1 MLKYE
6 YAGTLV
12 ADSLS
17 GIEGMGLNAH
27 VYSQQQP
34 TSYCV
39 PSTDCLA
46 PASDAFCAMTYA
58 PTNQSAAVAYQGND
72 YRAVTL
78 GFPIE
83 AVDDRATR
91 QGLWAALLNFLL
103 P

>member
-1 MLKYE
+1 
-6 YAGTLV
+6 
-12 ADSLS
+12 
-17 GIEGMGLNAH
+17 
-27 VYSQQQP
+27 
-34 TSYCV
+34 
-39 PSTDCLA
+39 
-46 PASDAFCAMTYA
+46 MTYA

-91 QGLWAALLNFLL
+91 QRLWAALLNFLL